1 MKKALLLMALFA
13 GSLLSANAADF
24 LTAYVKPG
32 DVGQLAIR
40 LTNPD
45 AQYTAFQVTV
55 NLPEGL
61 SFPTDAAPV
70 LSARKASTHQVYF
83 NKVDAKT
90 MKIAV
95 FSAGE
100 GDKPTTGNENFS
112 QAKGEL
118 LTINVTPAAGF
129 FTDPS
134 KKVEEG
140 TVKLLDNIEFVSGV
154 TGAVLQVEDKGKSG
168 DANGDN
174 TLDTSDAILVINHFL
189 GLGTLEPVQV
199 ERSSMTGN
207 NSVDTSDAILIINEY
222 LGL

>member
-32 DVGQLAIR
+32 DTNQLSIR
-40 LTNPD
+40 LTNPG

-70 LSARKASTHQVYF
+70 LSARKAGTHKVYF

-100 GDKPTTGNENFS
+100 GDKPTTGNEVFT
-112 QAKGEL
+112 ADKGEL
-118 LTINVTPAAGF
+118 LTINVTPADGF

-134 KKVEEG
+134 IKVEEG
-140 TVKLLDNIEFVSGV
+140 DVKLLSDIEFVSSSLVGSALSV
-154 TGAVLQVEDKGKSG
+154 SGKGKVG
-168 DANGDN
+168 DAD
-174 TLDTSDAILVINHFL
+174 
-189 GLGTLEPVQV
+189 
-199 ERSSMTGN
+199 GN
-207 NSVDTSDAILIINEY
+207 NAITPNDATYILKDQVGSRPSNFVEEAADMDCNNTITPNDATLI
-222 LGL
+222 LRLLVK

>member
-13 GSLLSANAADF
+13 GSLLSANAADV

-32 DVGQLAIR
+32 DVNQLSIR

-55 NLPEGL
+55 TLPDGL

-70 LSARKASTHQVYF
+70 LSARKASTHQIYF

-100 GDKPTTGNENFS
+100 GDKPTTGNENFT
-112 QAKGEL
+112 ADKGEL
-118 LTINVTPAAGF
+118 LTINVTPVAGF
-129 FTDPS
+129 YTNNTL
-134 KKVEEG
+134 KVQEEG
-140 TVKLLDNIEFVSGV
+140 ANLLSDIEFVSSSLK
-154 TGAVLQVEDKGKSG
+154 GAALNVAAVGKMG
-168 DANGDN
+168 DTD
-174 TLDTSDAILVINHFL
+174 
-189 GLGTLEPVQV
+189 
-199 ERSSMTGN
+199 GN
-207 NSVDTSDAILIINEY
+207 NALTPYDATCVLLDVVENSPAGYVKEAADMDSNDNITPYDATLILLEIVK
-222 LGL
+222 